1 MSMHDISSTLGDR
14 LRQVRKRHGLSQA
27 NMADF
32 LELARRSYGLY
43 ELDKTSPNADK
54 LSKIVTQFGVS
65 ADWLLRGQEE
75 ETTKQSSM
83 MNSETSLKVVGL
95 AECGMAGWFDQTGP
109 MALRVQRPTDVND
122 PNAFAVIAAGTSLLP
137 EGVKPGFV
145 CICSPEIQPE
155 SGDLV
160 YIRDKAG
167 KAALKIFRT
176 MQGEWLQ
183 IEGYLPPDTV
193 GRQQIYT
200 EKKAMNQV
208 EMLATV
214 LYIKRRM

>member
-1 MSMHDISSTLGDR
+1 MQEISSTLGER

-27 NMADF
+27 DMANF
-32 LELARRSYGLY
+32 LTLARRSYGLY

-54 LSKIVTQFGVS
+54 LTKIVDHFGVS
-65 ADWLLRGQEE
+65 ADWLLQGVDEE
-75 ETTKQSSM
+75 KPQQRSM
-83 MNSETSLKVVGL
+83 MHSEISLKVLGL

-109 MALRVQRPTDVND
+109 MALRVQRPTDIND
-122 PNAFAVIAAGTSLLP
+122 PHAFAVIAAGTSLLP
-137 EGVKPGFV
+137 EGIKPGFV
-145 CICSPEIQPE
+145 CICSPEVQPE
-155 SGDLV
+155 SGDLI

-167 KAALKIFRT
+167 KAALKIFRS

-183 IEGYLPPDTV
+183 IEGYLAPDIY

-200 EKKAMNQV
+200 EKKVMSHI